1 MVSDPLLSILSRNA
15 RVSLESLAD
24 QTSLSV
30 EEVAAKIA
38 GYEKDGTILGFQT
51 VVDEEKAGSVDV
63 SALIEV
69 RLTPERGGGFD
80 RLAHRIAKFD
90 QVVSCWLMSGGY
102 DLAVLVQGADL
113 RQVAQFVSQKL
124 STLDGV
130 LSTATHFKLKSYKE
144 AGFEAH
150 QETGDTRLPV
160 TP

>member
-1 MVSDPLLSILSRNA
+1 M
-15 RVSLESLAD
+15 
-24 QTSLSV
+24 SV
-30 EEVAAKIA
+30 EDVAAKIT

-51 VVDEEKAGSVDV
+51 IVDEEKAGSVDV

-80 RLAHRIAKFD
+80 RLAHRIAMFD

-102 DLAVLVQGADL
+102 DLAVLVKGADL

-144 AGFEAH
+144 GGFVAH
-150 QETGDTRLPV
+150 QETGETRLPV

>member
-30 EEVAAKIA
+30 EEVAAKIE
-38 GYEKDGTILGFQT
+38 GYERDGTILGFQT

-80 RLAHRIAKFD
+80 RLAYRIAKFD

-130 LSTATHFKLKSYKE
+130 LSTATHFKLKTYKE
-144 AGFEAH
+144 GGFVAH
-150 QETGDTRLPV
+150 EETGDTRLPV

>member
-24 QTSLSV
+24 QTSMSV
-30 EEVAAKIA
+30 EDVAAKIA
-38 GYEKDGTILGFQT
+38 DYENDGTILGFQT

-80 RLAHRIAKFD
+80 RLAYRIAKFD

-102 DLAVLVQGADL
+102 DLAVLVQGRDL

-144 AGFEAH
+144 GGFVAH
-150 QETGDTRLPV
+150 QETDDTRLPV

>member
-1 MVSDPLLSILSRNA
+1 MVSDSVLSILSRNA

-24 QTSLSV
+24 QTSMSV

-38 GYEKDGTILGFQT
+38 EYEKEGVILGYQT
-51 VVDEEKAGSVDV
+51 VMDEEKAGSVDV

-80 RLAHRIAKFD
+80 RLAYRIAQFD

-102 DLAVLVQGADL
+102 DLAVLVQAADL
-113 RQVAQFVSQKL
+113 RQVALFVSQKL

-130 LSTATHFKLKSYKE
+130 LSTATHFKLKTYKDG
-144 AGFEAH
+144 GFVAH
-150 QETGDTRLPV
+150 HESGDSRLPV